1 MDHES
6 VERERVVPHH
16 DTTDIANN
24 LRDTTQKH
32 TGHETPAL
40 PSETEI
46 DVYKADERKENEK
59 NNVGGERRS
68 VTVQTVVD
76 GAGVEIAGRV
86 RAKGVLGGDGHV
98 VRHFDLEIRCKTNGL
113 YVQR

>member
-1 MDHES
+1 MNHES

-16 DTTDIANN
+16 DTTDITDN

-32 TGHETPAL
+32 TSHETPAL

-46 DVYKADERKENEK
+46 DVYKADERKENDK
-59 NNVGGERRS
+59 DNVGSERRS

-86 RAKGVLGGDGHV
+86 RTEGVLGGDGHV
-98 VRHFDLEIRCKTNGL
+98 VRHFDLVIKCKATGL
-113 YVQR
+113 NVQR